1 MTHRNET
8 WIIVHSKKADD
19 HAHFKRR
26 VYEQA
31 KNYEALAFPFKLPRL
46 SRTTYYFRDAQNCI
60 QGAAVIY
67 PILFGFNGYRAQI
80 LSKEEIIKE

>member
-1 MTHRNET
+1 MKHRNEN

-31 KNYEALAFPFKLPRL
+31 YNYEALAFPFKLPRL
-46 SRTTYYFRDAQNCI
+46 ARTNYYFRDAQNRI

-67 PILFGFNGYRAQI
+67 PILFGFKGYKAKI
-80 LSKEEIIKE
+80 LSKEEITRE